1 MRRLTLAIA
10 LLALLG
16 PACGGGS
23 SSGSGSAAQAQP
35 SAAPTIPPGA
45 TEVDVTEQDPSSM
58 KLSVASVA
66 HGQIGF
72 KVSNAGPGQ
81 HDFHVQVKG
90 QTADL
95 GSTPLISGGGS
106 QVLVLTLQPGTY
118 SVYCGVPG
126 HRAAGMEA
134 TLTVT

>member
-1 MRRLTLAIA
+1 MRALFVVAAFIA
-10 LLALLG
+10 LLL
-16 PACGGGS
+16 PACGGGG
-23 SSGSGSAAQAQP
+23 SGSGNIPQAQP
-35 SAAPTIPPGA
+35 SAGPTIPAGA
-45 TEVDVTEQDPSSM
+45 AEVDVMEQDPTTM
-58 KLSVASVA
+58 KLATSTVA
-66 HGQIGF
+66 HGQVAF

-90 QTADL
+90 SSSDI
-95 GSTPLISGGGS
+95 GSTPLIAGGS
-106 QVLVLTLQPGTY
+106 TQLLVVTLPAGTY